1 MRLPNATGPE
11 RIDSPP
17 QWLLATIKTV
27 LTSLRKRS
35 FRSSAGFIDLMHLEA
50 AWMLGCGALDETR
63 IFTLSAPGVYRIV
76 VSVDNPG
83 PGARPLAEW
92 TIRIS

>member
-11 RIDSPP
+11 RIDSP
-17 QWLLATIKTV
+17 QWLLATIKTA

-50 AWMLGCGALDETR
+50 AWMLGCGEL
-63 IFTLSAPGVYRIV
+63 
-76 VSVDNPG
+76 
-83 PGARPLAEW
+83 W
-92 TIRIS
+92 